1 MEVLLD
7 KEDLRNCTRRAGKL
21 SRARLRKRSEASAA
35 LSSRSEGSGGSPRRD
50 RETAS
55 ERKEKR
61 RGEQLMYVYTV
72 NEKRGKGCIE
82 ADLCTQIRIFQHFF
96 VSYKIFTVLHRSHL
110 QKTF

>member
-1 MEVLLD
+1 MIQPRLAVAPLNCLTVVLDPQTL
-7 KEDLRNCTRRAGKL
+7 EDEFEEA
-21 SRARLRKRSEASAA
+21 KRSEASAA

-72 NEKRGKGCIE
+72 NEKMGKGTPE
-82 ADLCTQIRIFQHFF
+82 IRM
-96 VSYKIFTVLHRSHL
+96 SPAVLRSAS
-110 QKTF
+110 KKPKRS